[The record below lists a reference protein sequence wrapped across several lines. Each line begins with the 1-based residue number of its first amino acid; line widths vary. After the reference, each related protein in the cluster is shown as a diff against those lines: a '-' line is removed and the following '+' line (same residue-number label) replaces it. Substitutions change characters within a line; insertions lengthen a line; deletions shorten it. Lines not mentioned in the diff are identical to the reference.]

1 VSDPTQYT
9 DADCIR
15 DTGGP
20 LREPF
25 GEWWSRYLD
34 GGDVMDSRAVY
45 LFELLN
51 HPGVLYIVE
60 TNKHRERFL
69 EEYAP
74 DYPQEASRAYMRGTF
89 SALHHRIESV
99 PGWDD
104 SAHGPVEVKYFS
116 DILHQWGEVTP

>member
-1 VSDPTQYT
+1 MSDPTRYT

-51 HPGVLYIVE
+51 HPGCS
-60 TNKHRERFL
+60 TSSKRTST
-69 EEYAP
+69 AKG
-74 DYPQEASRAYMRGTF
+74 S
-89 SALHHRIESV
+89 
-99 PGWDD
+99 
-104 SAHGPVEVKYFS
+104 
-116 DILHQWGEVTP
+116 